1 MHLEKTIKKSNNNII
16 ILIYGKTGG
25 INSMMDKIKKELID
39 NGDYNVSVTENGM
52 VGYRTTGKALLDL
65 NFSVSSLRNK
75 TENDI
80 VFLFINAYVE
90 NPLLAVKWLFY
101 ARDIREG
108 LGERRLF
115 RVCMREL
122 HSLNNR
128 AFTKNL
134 HLISE
139 YGRWDDLTSL
149 IGIGDESDRLIFDI
163 IRRQLDDDIENSV
176 KDKPISLLAKWL
188 PSENTSSSETRK
200 LAKRVRKGLK
210 LSSKDY
216 RKTLSKLRKYLD
228 VVEVKMCANKW
239 RDIDYEKVPSMANLK
254 YYNAFMRHDGLRRA
268 DYLQSVMKGE
278 AKINS
283 SVATPCDIVHEYH
296 KGQFFV
302 RHIKN
307 LDYTLEMAWKNLK
320 DIQVSDTLVVAD
332 GSGSMLCR
340 VGKSGMTALD
350 VATSLA
356 IYTSEHNHGAFHN
369 KYITFSNNPQYVEFT
384 DDMSLHGK
392 LKLALTH
399 SEMTMTNIEKVFMLV
414 LDTAVHNNL
423 SQEDMP
429 KNILIISD
437 MEFNSV
443 SHYNNNGDERLF
455 NVLSEMYAKN
465 GYRLPRLIFWNVNSR
480 TGTIPVKENELGIAL
495 VSGFSPNI
503 LKMVMMD
510 TLDPYELLV
519 EVLNSP
525 RYSGISVY

>member
-1 MHLEKTIKKSNNNII
+1 
-16 ILIYGKTGG
+16 
-25 INSMMDKIKKELID
+25 MMDKIKKELVD
-39 NGDYNVSVTENGM
+39 NGNYNISVTENGM

-128 AFTKNL
+128 AFIKNL

-139 YGRWDDLTSL
+139 YGRWDDLVNL
-149 IGIGDESDRLIFDI
+149 VGMDDKSDISIFDI
-163 IRRQLDDDIENSV
+163 IRRQLNEDIENSI

-188 PSENTSSSETRK
+188 PSENTSSTQTRE
-200 LAKRVRKGLK
+200 LAKKVRKGLK

-216 RKTLSKLRKYLD
+216 RKILSKLRKYLD
-228 VVEVKMCANKW
+228 VVEVKMCDNRW
-239 RDIDYEKVPSMANLK
+239 EDIDYEKVPSMANLK
-254 YYNAFMRHDGLRRA
+254 YKDAFMRHDEFRRR
-268 DYLQSVMKGE
+268 DYLRSVMSGE

-296 KGQFFV
+296 KGQFFA
-302 RHIKN
+302 RHVKN

-356 IYTSEHNHGAFHN
+356 IYTSEHNRGVFHN
-369 KYITFSNNPQYVEFT
+369 KYITFSSNPRYVEFT

-399 SEMTMTNIEKVFMLV
+399 SEISTTDIEKVFMLV

-437 MEFNSV
+437 MEFNTV
-443 SHYNNNGDERLF
+443 SRYGNNSDDRLF
-455 NVLSEMYAKN
+455 NILSERYAENDYK
-465 GYRLPRLIFWNVNSR
+465 LPRLIFWNVNSR

-510 TLDPYELLV
+510 NLDPYELLV

-525 RYSGISVY
+525 RYSSITAY